1 MKTIDEAYEEQR
13 SEDMFEGLNKKADFS
28 NTKQVVEKIKKFRDI
43 IRRMKPKSMG
53 SDDLLT
59 RIKNATKEELK
70 DMLNEINNNIKGL
83 QKDKAI
89 IEAILKTKE

>member
-1 MKTIDEAYEEQR
+1 MKTIDEAYKEQQT
-13 SEDMFEGLNKKADFS
+13 EDILEGLNKKADFN
-28 NTKQVVEKIKKFRDI
+28 NTKQVVEKIKKFGNI
-43 IRRMKPKSMG
+43 IKRMKPKSMG

-70 DMLNEINNNIKGL
+70 NMLNEINSNIKEL